1 MTGISQSD
9 QKKQLDTLFKDLK
22 TIGSRAAA
30 MEIEQKI
37 WDIWVTHP
45 SDRKLTEMLSKGS
58 GYMSQNRLGD
68 AYIVFTEVIAL
79 DDKWAEA
86 WNKRATVLYLM
97 GEYEKSQKDID
108 KVLSYETDD
117 VILDLP
123 DGTVVEGK
131 DAHRQGLENYFSM
144 DPKLNLFWAMPYVG
158 VINGEAWIIAGSV
171 ENLTTEEG
179 QQSLDQSYQ
188 GNSFL
193 WRHLPESSCLL
204 LPSHQ

>member
-97 GEYEKSQKDID
+97 GEYEKSQKDILELYQAKD
-108 KVLSYETDD
+108 LYKLHLKIIKRLLI
-117 VILDLP
+117 VILKHIKYILQW
-123 DGTVVEGK
+123 K
-131 DAHRQGLENYFSM
+131 HR
-144 DPKLNLFWAMPYVG
+144 
-158 VINGEAWIIAGSV
+158 
-171 ENLTTEEG
+171 
-179 QQSLDQSYQ
+179 
-188 GNSFL
+188 
-193 WRHLPESSCLL
+193 
-204 LPSHQ
+204 